1 VCSWPGRA
9 AEAVALVAYLLLA
22 VALLG
27 RTWFGGD
34 LGRRLVG
41 GGGDPLGFVWFLAWL
56 PHALAHGQSPF
67 FTTALMAPQG
77 ANLLDSASIP
87 LPSLLLWPVTALG
100 GPNFSYDILA
110 TAALG
115 LSAWAAYMA
124 LGRLTQHRSS
134 AWLGGAVYGFGGY
147 MAGQATA
154 HANLL
159 IAVFPPIA
167 AILLDDVRRSR
178 RPWRTGVVLG
188 CCAAAQ
194 VFVDEE
200 MLATTVIMA
209 LVAAAVISL
218 SSRPSRALVARYARA
233 LLAGAAAFAIIAG
246 PALAYQLFGDEHVSG
261 RIVTAGRYVNDLAS
275 FFVPSS
281 VNLLSSAGSRA
292 LAAGFSGYDG
302 EFGAY
307 LGAPLVALLC
317 FAAWRLRRRALVPGA
332 LAICAAVFS
341 LGPHLRVLGHDTRI
355 LLPWVIPN
363 HIPLLENVVPDRFNL
378 YIWLAAAT
386 LLVLLIDDLRVRPPL
401 RSRALGVASFAVALA
416 AALPAL
422 TPSEVVRIP
431 PLLARAAV
439 LRRLVPHTTTVLIAP
454 STDGQIGMYAQARS
468 GFAYRIPD
476 GGVFVPNAGGVS
488 YGMREGP
495 LLYALARLGGQA
507 STQSGRTPEDARCL
521 TALSHDPA
529 VSSGCGRHYRA
540 ALHALRIGAV
550 VVLVSGARSGDD
562 RYVRFF
568 DSLLGPPKASAGATV
583 FVVRRTTR
591 G

>member
-1 VCSWPGRA
+1 V
-9 AEAVALVAYLLLA
+9 LA
-22 VALLG
+22 VALFG

-56 PHALAHGQSPF
+56 PHALAHGHSPF

-77 ANLLDSASIP
+77 ANLLGSASIP

-100 GPNFSYDILA
+100 GADLSYDVLA

-115 LSAWAAYMA
+115 FSAWAAYAA
-124 LGRLTQHRSS
+124 LCRLTQHRSC

-159 IAVFPPIA
+159 IAVFPPVA
-167 AILLDDVRRSR
+167 AILLDDVRRRSR
-178 RPWRTGVVLG
+178 SPWRTGALLG

-200 MLATTVIMA
+200 ILATTLIMA

-218 SSRPSRALVARYARA
+218 NSRPTRVVVARYARA
-233 LLAGAAAFAIIAG
+233 LLAGAAAFAIVAG

-261 RIVTAGRYVNDLAS
+261 RVVTAGRYVNDLAS

-281 VNLLSSAGSRA
+281 VNLLSSAGSRH
-292 LAAGFSGYDG
+292 LAGGFSGYDG

-307 LGAPLVALLC
+307 LGVPLAALLC
-317 FAAWRLRRRALVPGA
+317 FALWRLRRRALVPGT

-341 LGPHLRVLGHDTRI
+341 LGPHLRVLGHDTGI

-363 HIPLLENVVPDRFNL
+363 HLPLLENAVPDRFNL
-378 YIWLAAAT
+378 YIWLAAAA

-401 RSRALGVASFAVALA
+401 RSRALGVASFAVALV

-422 TPSEVVRIP
+422 TPSEVVTVP
-431 PLLARAAV
+431 PVLARPAAFP
-439 LRRLVPHTTTVLIAP
+439 RLVPSAATVLVAP
-454 STDGQIGMYAQARS
+454 STDGQLGMYAQARS
-468 GFAYRIPD
+468 GFAYSIPD
-476 GGVFVPNAGGVS
+476 GGVFVANADGVS
-488 YGMREGP
+488 YGMRQGP
-495 LLYALARLGGQA
+495 LLYALAQLGGQP

-521 TALSHDPA
+521 TALARDPA
-529 VSSGCGRHYRA
+529 VDGGCRSHYRA
-540 ALHALRIGAV
+540 ALDALAITSV
-550 VVLVSGARSGDD
+550 VVLVSGAHSGDD

-568 DSLLGPPKASAGATV
+568 ASLLGAPKATAGAAV
-583 FVVRRTTR
+583 FVVTRATR